1 MTETPQNPA
10 ADLWSDY
17 LDAATSMTTDDGG
30 LDLYDIEGM
39 NEAAHDIYLALVAH
53 DARVAELEAE
63 RDAAIAEAHACGA
76 ERAVWKARAE
86 AAEAAIQ
93 AAVARALETSALKCK
108 AKAAIT
114 RKKAKN
120 HTAQGKDISAAIFVG
135 AYISARGLAA
145 TIRAI
150 ATAPEQVERIAKG
163 EAECE

>member
-1 MTETPQNPA
+1 MTNITIPQQDTARVVKGEPVFF
-10 ADLWSDY
+10 
-17 LDAATSMTTDDGG
+17 TQDGPITRFVSK
-30 LDLYDIEGM
+30 D
-39 NEAAHDIYLALVAH
+39 AH

-93 AAVARALETSALKCK
+93 AAVVRVLETSALKCK

-114 RKKAKN
+114 RKKAKT

-150 ATAPEQVERIAKG
+150 ASDPAQVERIARG
-163 EAECE
+163 AAE